1 MNAGNGLSHGT
12 CLLSVGLA
20 SSLLAG
26 ALVIADC
33 SASQGQAVAV
43 NGVDLVVCALPIVV
57 SDILAGDAWSQCLED
72 AATKCGSDV
81 ATIATIYATHVNADV
96 AAGRVP
102 LLPGDYAPPDAGK

>member
-1 MNAGNGLSHGT
+1 MNAGHWLF
-12 CLLSVGLA
+12 SVGSA
-20 SSLLAG
+20 AALLAG
-26 ALVIADC
+26 AIVVADC

-57 SDILAGDAWSQCLED
+57 SDILAGDPWQQCLED

-81 ATIATIYATHVNADV
+81 ATIATIYAAHVNADV
-96 AAGRVP
+96 AAGRIP